1 MKDLIIEVEEMYDLA
16 VKIHNLI
23 IKKDINLTNEEN
35 IELYSVI
42 DDIMTE
48 LIIDIQ
54 YETNNC
60 KYDKFEILKLVNSK
74 IESLKNIL
82 KKYEGSSNFKNKIL

>member
-16 VKIHNLI
+16 VKIHNLY